1 MTACQVCISV
11 FLFLLWSIILL
22 QIQRISVLTNRVH
35 LTNQFRQ
42 LESIHQ
48 ILRLMKWSGKQS
60 RKLRSRKRGHKNTKT
75 KTATE
80 GILAFQM
87 EQFNYQKE
95 QDQKFETMLRNTF
108 EQQRQMDAEERQ
120 IDRDFFLKLGKT
132 FSRSKKLFSASE
144 LQYIIAIR
152 CTEIRCPKEIQEPN
166 LYRYKRLAS
175 YISLDVLKLYLWCV
189 YKTQNRFV

>member
-1 MTACQVCISV
+1 MNDCLPSLHFSISV
-11 FLFLLWSIILL
+11 FTLEHNTAANPKNFSTDK
-22 QIQRISVLTNRVH
+22 SST
-35 LTNQFRQ
+35 FD
-42 LESIHQ
+42 ESISAAGIDSSDTEIDEMVREATKKTAQ
-48 ILRLMKWSGKQS
+48 QKK
-60 RKLRSRKRGHKNTKT
+60 RSIT

-80 GILAFQM
+80 GILAFHM

-108 EQQRQMDAEERQ
+108 EQERQIDAEERQ

-166 LYRYKRLAS
+166 LYTYKRLAS
-175 YISLDVLKLYLWCV
+175 YTSLDVLKLYLWCV

>member
-1 MTACQVCISV
+1 MNGCLPSLHFSISV
-11 FLFLLWSIILL
+11 FTLEHNTAANPKNFSTDK
-22 QIQRISVLTNRVH
+22 SST
-35 LTNQFRQ
+35 FD
-42 LESIHQ
+42 ESISAAGIDSSDTEIDEMVREAIKKTAQ
-48 ILRLMKWSGKQS
+48 QKK
-60 RKLRSRKRGHKNTKT
+60 RSIT

-80 GILAFQM
+80 GIFAFQM

-144 LQYIIAIR
+144 LQYIIAIKY
-152 CTEIRCPKEIQEPN
+152 TEIRCPKEVQEPN